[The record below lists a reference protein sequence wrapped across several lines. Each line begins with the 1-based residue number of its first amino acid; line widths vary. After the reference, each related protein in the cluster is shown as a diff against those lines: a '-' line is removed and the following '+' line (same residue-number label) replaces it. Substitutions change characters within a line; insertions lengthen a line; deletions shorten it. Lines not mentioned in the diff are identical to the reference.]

1 MATSPGLGDSV
12 SADSTLPIYE
22 PSPTQASDNRR
33 TFSRTE
39 LILTGAVAG
48 GALWL
53 LLELLG
59 VPNVFGLGSEAGLIP
74 LIVVGALLGLTRYRL
89 VVPLLALVLICLV
102 IIVSYTRVIG
112 QPARRFIRADPVP
125 SSADAVVV
133 LSAGVTPDGFLTQ
146 QGTDRALK
154 GVQLVES
161 GLAPVIVFTLE
172 EKGTG
177 AKRYNSVGDQ
187 KRISSIARISDVL
200 FTKKVKSTH
209 DEAVAVAAIARERRW
224 RRIALVTSPF
234 HTRRACATFEKT
246 GLIVSCVPS
255 ESRDIAVRRLAYPHD
270 RVAAFGMWL
279 YETAGTLRYR
289 QLGWI

>member
-22 PSPTQASDNRR
+22 PSRTQASDSRR
-33 TFSRTE
+33 ALSHRE

-53 LLELLG
+53 LLDLLG

-74 LIVVGALLGLTRYRL
+74 LIVVGALLALTRFRL
-89 VVPLLALVLICLV
+89 VVPSISLMLICVVMIVAYTPV
-102 IIVSYTRVIG
+102 IVG
-112 QPARRFIRADPVP
+112 PARTFIRADPLP

-172 EKGTG
+172 EKRTG
-177 AKRYNSVGDQ
+177 GKRYNSVGDQ
-187 KRISSIARISDVL
+187 KRISAIARISNVL
-200 FTKKVKSTH
+200 FTRRVKSTH
-209 DEAVAVAAIARERRW
+209 DEAVAVAAIARERGW

-255 ESRDIAVRRLAYPHD
+255 ESRDIAVRRLIYPHD

>member
-1 MATSPGLGDSV
+1 M
-12 SADSTLPIYE
+12 
-22 PSPTQASDNRR
+22 
-33 TFSRTE
+33 FSRRE

-53 LLELLG
+53 LLDLLG

-74 LIVVGALLGLTRYRL
+74 LIVVGALLALTRFRR
-89 VVPLLALVLICLV
+89 VVPLISLMLICVVMIVAYTPV
-102 IIVSYTRVIG
+102 IVR
-112 QPARRFIRADPVP
+112 PARTFIRADPLP

-133 LSAGVTPDGFLTQ
+133 LSAGVTPDGYLTQ

-154 GVQLVES
+154 GVALVES
-161 GLAPVIVFTLE
+161 GLAPIIVFTLE

-177 AKRYNSVGDQ
+177 PKRYNSVGDQ
-187 KRISSIARISDVL
+187 KRISAIARISNVL
-200 FTKKVKSTH
+200 FTRKVKSTH
-209 DEAVAVAAIARERRW
+209 DEAVAVAAIARQRGW

-234 HTRRACATFEKT
+234 HTRRACATFEQT
-246 GLIVSCVPS
+246 GLTVSCVPS
-255 ESRDIAVRRLAYPHD
+255 ESRDIAVRRLIYPHD